1 MSAGAKAA
9 SIESTASGAT
19 RDAVTIAARDLSH
32 RYGPRVALQG
42 VSFRFDGPSVVVVRG
57 PNGSGKS
64 TLLRLLAGLLR
75 PTSGDASVILEGRT
89 IAAKDRHR
97 VLGYAG
103 PDLAFYPELT
113 ALENLSFAAEAR
125 GCPAPRARALEGLE
139 RVGLRERA
147 ADRAGALSSGMA
159 QRLRLAF
166 ALLDDPSLLL
176 LDEPGSHLDDE
187 GRAALHALIGREG
200 ARRLVVVATN
210 DEREDALAGQRVELR
225 RGVGHSA

>member
-19 RDAVTIAARDLSH
+19 RDAATIAARDLSH

-97 VLGYAG
+97 VLGYAV
-103 PDLAFYPELT
+103 
-113 ALENLSFAAEAR
+113 AAEAR